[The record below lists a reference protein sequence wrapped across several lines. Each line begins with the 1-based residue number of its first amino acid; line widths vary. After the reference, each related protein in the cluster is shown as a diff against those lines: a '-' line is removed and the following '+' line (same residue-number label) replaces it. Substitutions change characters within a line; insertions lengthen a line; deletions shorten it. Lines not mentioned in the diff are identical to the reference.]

1 MTLKLVKIISFIII
15 LASNCAS
22 TKKKSVHGE
31 KPLIDPSEIVVEGTK
46 EMQEKVKYGPKP
58 YETEFDPTANKRKT
72 ITTEQVRNYV
82 TISNEY
88 ENLKQTVSFNFNGV
102 DFRDAMD
109 SLADIGGINII
120 VGEEVSGTVTA
131 KLQDVGWDVAFQT
144 LLDMKTLGADIDVA
158 RGIIR
163 VHTPEKLTAQETLK
177 SARAEVLKKKI
188 QLEDTV
194 EPILADIFRFCLLY
208 TSPSPRDT
216 G

>member
-1 MTLKLVKIISFIII
+1 M
-15 LASNCAS
+15 
-22 TKKKSVHGE
+22 HGE
-31 KPLIDPSEIVVEGTK
+31 VPLIDPSKVIVDGTK

-194 EPILADIFRFCLLY
+194 EPILADIFRLY
-208 TSPSPRDT
+208 YISPSEAKTTLENSSNLKVQRVQVL
-216 G
+216 